1 MRWFSLMTLGLV
13 ATGLQAAE
21 GMWTLDN
28 LPTRALEAEHGFRA
42 DEAFVKR
49 AMQASVRLAGGCS
62 GSFVSPQGLV
72 LTNHHCVVDCVQEL
86 STPQDDLIQ
95 NGFLASRRAEERAC
109 PAVELNQLQT
119 ITDVTERV
127 REATRGKTGGAFTLA
142 RNGIRAKIE
151 SECLEGR
158 STERRC
164 DVVELYNG
172 GRYHLYRYERYQDV
186 RLVFAPEYASGFFGG
201 DPDNFNFPRYN
212 LDMALLRAYRNGKPV
227 RSETYFPFQA
237 QGAAEG
243 ELAFVIGHPGA
254 TQRLRTLA
262 QLERERDVDLRE
274 QLLYLAE
281 LRGVL
286 LQYASEGGE
295 PARLSSTDLT
305 RIENGYKVLN
315 GRLSALVD
323 PVFFGR
329 KQEEAAAL
337 QAAFSDDADALKA
350 LRAAETAIGEAQQ
363 RYREFFRA
371 YQMIENARGFQGDYF
386 RLARALVR
394 AAAEREKP
402 DGERLRGFTEAERPQ
417 LEQRVLSKA
426 PIDPGYEAVK
436 LGWSLIK
443 LREQFGPDDAFV
455 RLVLGDESPR
465 EVARRLTAKTRLGDP
480 AFRRSLWEGG
490 SPAIAASSDPFI
502 QLVRAIDAPAREL
515 RKRFEDEVEAV
526 EKRHAETIA
535 ALRFRAFGTDVY
547 PDATFTLR
555 LSYGEVAGWEERGQ
569 VIPPFTDFAGL
580 YARAT
585 GADPFR
591 LAPRWEAAKAQL
603 PLETPFNFVTT
614 HDIIGGNSGSPVINR
629 QGELVGLAFDGNLH
643 SLGGAYG
650 YDGRMNR
657 AVSVH
662 AGAMVEALR
671 TVYGATSLVEE
682 LAPRGLTDR

>member
-1 MRWFSLMTLGLV
+1 MRALSLV
-13 ATGLQAAE
+13 AIGFFVTRLHAAE

-28 LPTRALEAEHGFRA
+28 LPTEALQTEYGFTP
-42 DEAFVKR
+42 DEAFVAR
-49 AMQASVRLAGGCS
+49 AMKASVRLAGGCS
-62 GSFVSPQGLV
+62 GSFVSPEGLV
-72 LTNHHCVVDCVQEL
+72 LTNHHCVVGCVQEL
-86 STPQDDLIQ
+86 SSAEEDLIQ
-95 NGFLASRRAEERAC
+95 SGFVATTRSEERAC
-109 PAVELNQLQT
+109 PAVELNQLQA
-119 ITDVTERV
+119 ITDVTDEV
-127 REATRGKTGGAFTLA
+127 REATEGLSGAAFTQA
-142 RNGIRAKIE
+142 RNRIRAKIE
-151 SECLEGR
+151 SACVDGD
-158 STERRC
+158 SAQRRC

-201 DPDNFNFPRYN
+201 DPDNFNFPRFN
-212 LDMALLRAYRNGKPV
+212 LDMALLRAYRKGKPV
-227 RSETYFPFQA
+227 QTEAYFPFQA

-262 QLERERDVDLRE
+262 QLERERDIDLRE

-286 LQYASEGGE
+286 LQYVSEGGE
-295 PARLSSTDLT
+295 PARLASTDLT
-305 RIENGYKVLN
+305 SIENGYKVLN

-323 PVFFGR
+323 PVFFNR
-329 KQEEAAAL
+329 KREEAAAL
-337 QAAFSDDADALKA
+337 RAALAEDEDALQA
-350 LRAAETAIGEAQQ
+350 LESAEAAIAEAQQ
-363 RYREFFRA
+363 RYRAFHRE
-371 YQMIENARGFQGDYF
+371 YQLIENARGFRGDYF

-402 DGERLRGFTEAERPQ
+402 DGERLRGYTEAERPQ
-417 LEQRVLSKA
+417 LEQRVLSSA
-426 PIDPGYEAVK
+426 PIDPAYEAVQ

-443 LREQFGPDDAFV
+443 LREQLGPDDAFV
-455 RLVLGDESPR
+455 KLVLGKAAPR
-465 EVARRLTAKTRLGDP
+465 EVARRLTAKTQLGDL
-480 AFRRSLWEGG
+480 AFRKALWEGG
-490 SPAIAASSDPFI
+490 GKAIAASSDPFI
-502 QLVRAIDAPAREL
+502 QLARAVDMPAREL
-515 RKRFEDEVEAV
+515 RKRYEDEVESV
-526 EKRHAETIA
+526 EKRHAETLA
-535 ALRFRAFGTDVY
+535 NLRFQAFGTGVY

-555 LSYGEVAGWEERGQ
+555 LSYGEVAGWEEAGR

-591 LAPRWEAAKAQL
+591 LAPSWIAAKDRL
-603 PLETPFNFVTT
+603 PLETRFNFVST

-629 QGELVGLAFDGNLH
+629 AGELVGLAFDGNIH

-662 AGAMVEALR
+662 AAAMVEALK
-671 TVYGATSLVEE
+671 TVYGAEALVKEIN
-682 LAPRGLTDR
+682 PRGLAAR